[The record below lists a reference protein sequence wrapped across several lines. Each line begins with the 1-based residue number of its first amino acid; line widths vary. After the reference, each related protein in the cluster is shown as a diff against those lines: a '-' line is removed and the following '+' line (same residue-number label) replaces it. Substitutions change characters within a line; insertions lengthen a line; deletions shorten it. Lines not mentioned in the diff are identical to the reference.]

1 MLQFATV
8 CTFEAEDGFLL
19 GFPQSSP
26 GCFISLACGLLLFL
40 LRRKFMIPPRSKG
53 FPVGRSLSPVVGV
66 DESFRAFFGGIIF
79 HGVFFSSQKNGDHPR
94 RFHGAFC
101 SKICEPC
108 FFFVTLK
115 RGKI

>member
-1 MLQFATV
+1 
-8 CTFEAEDGFLL
+8 
-19 GFPQSSP
+19 
-26 GCFISLACGLLLFL
+26 
-40 LRRKFMIPPRSKG
+40 MIPPRSKG

-66 DESFRAFFGGIIF
+66 DESFGAFFGGIIF

-108 FFFVTLK
+108 FFL
-115 RGKI
+115 